1 MSGVNAQ
8 KIYIALEVINH
19 THAENSL
26 RTNRSTYSICKSAA
40 QQQAIFLLKVGIHS
54 ALLRGIFG
62 LKYSQ
67 MKIAIKHT
75 IYCWLICEKQVR
87 PVF

>member
-1 MSGVNAQ
+1 MSGINAQ

-26 RTNRSTYSICKSAA
+26 RTNMSTHYICKSAA

-62 LKYSQ
+62 QTSSQ
-67 MKIAIKHT
+67 MKIAIKNKL
-75 IYCWLICEKQVR
+75 YCWLICEKQVR